1 MDIRD
6 LQFFCLTVE
15 MEHVTK
21 TAEKLG
27 VAQPFLTK
35 VIRKLEEEI
44 GASLFDKVGRNIKLN
59 ERGKIFYMHAK
70 KILTELENLNLDME
84 KSIQQCIHTIKI
96 MTNTEIHYFEIVMA
110 YQKSNPDF
118 TLAISTASRK
128 EILNS
133 LRTGEADFG
142 ICSPPLIDEPGDRII
157 TDIVFCERCC
167 IMLPP
172 SHPMLKKKVVGF
184 ADLIGEPLITT
195 LKESALRLNLDKLME
210 KYNYRPHIVCESN
223 DINLI
228 IRAVKSGLGFAI
240 LPRSVMFSIPSIRKY
255 CVEAA
260 LTDTFG
266 VVGLSYRT
274 ERCSLLRESEF
285 LEFIK
290 KFTLDYYED
299 YYLNDL

>member
-70 KILTELENLNLDME
+70 KVLTELENLHLDME

-118 TLAISTASRK
+118 TLAISSASRK
-128 EILNS
+128 EIFNS

-142 ICSPPLIDEPGDRII
+142 ICSPPLIDEPGNSII

-184 ADLIGEPLITT
+184 SDLIGEPLVTT
-195 LKESALRLNLDKLME
+195 LKESALRINLDKLMK
-210 KYNYRPHIVCESN
+210 KYNYRPQIACESN

-240 LPRSVMFSIPSIRKY
+240 LPRSVMLSIPSIRKY

-266 VVGLSYRT
+266 VIGLSYST
-274 ERCSLLRESEF
+274 ERCNLLKESEF

-290 KFTLDYYED
+290 KFTLDYYEN